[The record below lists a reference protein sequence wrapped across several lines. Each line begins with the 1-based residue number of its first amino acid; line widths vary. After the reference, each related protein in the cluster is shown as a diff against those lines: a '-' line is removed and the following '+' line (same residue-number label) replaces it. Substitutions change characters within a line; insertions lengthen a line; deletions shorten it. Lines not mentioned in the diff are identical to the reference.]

1 MKRGKLI
8 RARIKKGLSQKV
20 AAELLG
26 VSRNT
31 WSLWELGKKDP
42 YPVYVEKL
50 CTFFYIKE
58 PSDLNL
64 EPPQL
69 RTEQAQKRTSSHTP
83 PQSLHTQTSYYDYS
97 QQFLP
102 QDSREQAAVPSLF
115 PRTSDIIE
123 AGENSK
129 EPEGAAMDEGR
140 RQLMRDAIGVTTTA
154 MIAPASLFEQFARV
168 LAKPSTIEKY
178 HLSVLEQ
185 RTALLWQ
192 YRDDNILLPS
202 ELYRAISRETQHVV
216 HLLESFPL
224 PSIQVSLLALACKL
238 FTLCSALLYALGAYE
253 QAREPYSLAIQ
264 AATQAEQPLLE
275 AIAST
280 WMSFT
285 WTYEHRYQEAA
296 HQITQSLSLLTD
308 PNVDRGTF
316 A

>member
-1 MKRGKLI
+1 MELKAWVPGYITCLMDVRSARIPPPSLISFQLSLPALCLVHVQALCQVFASSVHGLAVWFHFCSTYALFSVVLDGENQIILRCGKCEGRHMKRGKLI

-185 RTALLWQ
+185 RTA
-192 YRDDNILLPS
+192 
-202 ELYRAISRETQHVV
+202 
-216 HLLESFPL
+216 
-224 PSIQVSLLALACKL
+224 
-238 FTLCSALLYALGAYE
+238 
-253 QAREPYSLAIQ
+253 
-264 AATQAEQPLLE
+264 
-275 AIAST
+275 
-280 WMSFT
+280 
-285 WTYEHRYQEAA
+285 
-296 HQITQSLSLLTD
+296 
-308 PNVDRGTF
+308 
-316 A
+316 